1 MTDSEKFKNMYFTN
15 YKLELEKL
23 KMLDE
28 KEDIETKIELLKECI
43 KKQDEFIFKYPI
55 ILEDGHLR
63 ISIFNIGRE
72 EIKHNTTTYIILKGF
87 LSKRKVQI
95 EDRKVLV
102 TCKITREG
110 PKISAEGKKEWKGDN
125 FWENFIK
132 DIDFVEEKTY
142 LDFFGISNVKYQ
154 VLAKKFIEFKKI
166 MFI

>member
-72 EIKHNTTTYIILKGF
+72 EIKLNTTKYIILKGF
-87 LSKRKVQI
+87 LSKRKV
-95 EDRKVLV
+95 
-102 TCKITREG
+102 
-110 PKISAEGKKEWKGDN
+110 PN
-125 FWENFIK
+125 
-132 DIDFVEEKTY
+132 
-142 LDFFGISNVKYQ
+142 
-154 VLAKKFIEFKKI
+154 
-166 MFI
+166 